1 MLDLPQA
8 KQLWQISVWLFLSS
22 NSKRFSSL
30 WQRTLNGAEAGEFYL
45 SPSSKTQDY
54 GGLTGNL
61 LLEVLNRSPFP
72 ACSLH
77 SRPAC
82 GLPAGPSASAEFI
95 QHYTPGPISF
105 HVYFSIS
112 LHQTQVYPTA
122 TRIAFA
128 WSFPQPGGRQGESGG
143 LVACLGFPQRPGF
156 GSLQLSWKEISGS
169 TVREWRS
176 DRKRRKANRVRL

>member
-1 MLDLPQA
+1 MLSQPRLP
-8 KQLWQISVWLFLSS
+8 KH
-22 NSKRFSSL
+22 
-30 WQRTLNGAEAGEFYL
+30 RTH
-45 SPSSKTQDY
+45 

-61 LLEVLNRSPFP
+61 LLEVLSRSPFP
-72 ACSLH
+72 ACFLH

-82 GLPAGPSASAEFI
+82 GLPAGPSASRLPSAEFI
-95 QHYTPGPISF
+95 QHYTPGPVSF

-112 LHQTQVYPTA
+112 LHQTQIHPTA

-128 WSFPQPGGRQGESGG
+128 CSFPQPGGRQGESGG

-176 DRKRRKANRVRL
+176 ARKRRKANRVRL